1 MARVALTFDD
11 GPGPAT
17 PRLLDVLA
25 ARGAHATFFL
35 LGKNVE
41 RARDVAVRLARAG
54 HVVGNHTFSHARPG
68 AIAGAALV
76 DEIARNDAL
85 LAGVCR
91 EAGVAPRQP
100 IPVRLPYGPA
110 PDDDRLAVLASIGR
124 THTHW
129 TGDFGDWVEPQPDP
143 AELAARMRA
152 HVEAQ
157 ARAGLAAVIDL
168 HDSSRLYA
176 DRSVTVEAVRL
187 LLADATLE
195 LFTVPDYQ
203 MPGTSR

>member
-1 MARVALTFDD
+1 MARVALSFDD

-25 ARGAHATFFL
+25 ARGVHATFFL

-41 RARDVAVRLARAG
+41 RAPDVAERIAKEG
-54 HVVGNHTFSHARPG
+54 HVVGNHTWSHARPG
-68 AIAGAALV
+68 AIAGAAFV
-76 DEIARNDAL
+76 AEIARNDAL
-85 LAGVCR
+85 IADVCRRAGVT
-91 EAGVAPRQP
+91 PRQP

-110 PDDDRLAVLASIGR
+110 PDDDRLAALASLGR
-124 THTHW
+124 MHTHW
-129 TGDFGDWVEPQPDP
+129 TGDFGDWLEPQPDP

-152 HVEAQ
+152 HVAAQ
-157 ARAGLAAVIDL
+157 AAMGMAAVIDL

-187 LLADATLE
+187 FLTDAALDV
-195 LFTVPDYQ
+195 FTVPAL
-203 MPGTSR
+203 

>member
-17 PRLLDVLA
+17 PHLLDVLA
-25 ARGAHATFFL
+25 ARGVHATFFL

-41 RARDVAVRLARAG
+41 SARDVAVRLAREG

-68 AIAGAALV
+68 AIAGSALV

-85 LAGVCR
+85 LADVCR

-110 PDDDRLAVLASIGR
+110 PDDDRLAALASIGR
-124 THTHW
+124 THVHW

-176 DRSVTVEAVRL
+176 DRAVTVEAVRL
-187 LLADATLE
+187 FLADATLE